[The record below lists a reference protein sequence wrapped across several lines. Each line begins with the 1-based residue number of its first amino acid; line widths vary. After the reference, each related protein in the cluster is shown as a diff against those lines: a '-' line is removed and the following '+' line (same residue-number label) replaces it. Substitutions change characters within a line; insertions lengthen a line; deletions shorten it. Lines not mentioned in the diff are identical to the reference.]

1 MNPADAPLTLD
12 QLRGLHL
19 PGGAAGAVQGE
30 IVAAASLG
38 FLAALLVGLVRHLRG
53 RARASLRRAALAELA
68 RSRGLDPEARLVAQ
82 ARLLRRLARTLEE
95 APPIWRPVG
104 RARARLRT
112 GPDPAT
118 GAAAR
123 ETGAAW
129 AGRLDGLLATDFFT
143 RGAGRV
149 LADGLYRRQA
159 PDLDALDAELGR
171 LIVRLRT

>member
-1 MNPADAPLTLD
+1 MNPVETPLTLD

-30 IVAAASLG
+30 IVAAAVLG
-38 FLAALLVGLVRHLRG
+38 FLAALLVGLARWWRG
-53 RARASLRRAALAELA
+53 RSRATVRRAALAELA

-82 ARLLRRLARTLEE
+82 ARLLRRLGRTLGGEPE
-95 APPIWRPVG
+95 ASG
-104 RARARLRT
+104 A
-112 GPDPAT
+112 AT
-118 GAAAR
+118 GADWAA
-123 ETGAAW
+123 
-129 AGRLDGLLATDFFT
+129 RLDGLFRTDFFT

-171 LIVRLRT
+171 LIGKLRA